1 MNFGLAILWGS
12 IGAAAGWF
20 GSRIMGT
27 FARPSALANI
37 SCGILGAVVAG
48 FITDHS
54 LGANLGHAGV
64 FVGFA
69 GALFGSCLLIFGWQA
84 LSRPEM

>member
-1 MNFGLAILWGS
+1 MNLGIAILWIS
-12 IGAAAGWF
+12 IGVAAGWF

-37 SCGILGAVVAG
+37 SCGVLGAVVAG
-48 FITDHS
+48 FVTDRS
-54 LGANLGHAGV
+54 LGAHLGHAGV
-64 FVGFA
+64 FVGLA

-84 LSRPEM
+84 LSRPQM